1 MQAQNDQNNILVKIT
16 ENHGNIIG
24 KLSNQEV
31 SISNDVQAL
40 QERTKIVE
48 AQLGKIVESQTLIL
62 ARLTG
67 KPETNL
73 VEYLKMMRVK
83 NKDDKPEELDYSN
96 TPSQDYTVEDLLK
109 MIIVKNPGIK
119 KVMMFMYQQF
129 IKEVSSKVREL
140 EMEYKR
146 LAGKLSAKFDDI
158 KIKI

>member
-1 MQAQNDQNNILVKIT
+1 MQAQTDQNNMLVKIT
-16 ENHGNIIG
+16 ENHGNIIV

-83 NKDDKPEELDYSN
+83 NEDEKPEELDYSN

-119 KVMMFMYQQF
+119 KVMMLCTNN
-129 IKEVSSKVREL
+129 S
-140 EMEYKR
+140 
-146 LAGKLSAKFDDI
+146 
-158 KIKI
+158 

>member
-1 MQAQNDQNNILVKIT
+1 
-16 ENHGNIIG
+16 
-24 KLSNQEV
+24 
-31 SISNDVQAL
+31 
-40 QERTKIVE
+40 
-48 AQLGKIVESQTLIL
+48 
-62 ARLTG
+62 
-67 KPETNL
+67 
-73 VEYLKMMRVK
+73 MR
-83 NKDDKPEELDYSN
+83 S
-96 TPSQDYTVEDLLK
+96 LK